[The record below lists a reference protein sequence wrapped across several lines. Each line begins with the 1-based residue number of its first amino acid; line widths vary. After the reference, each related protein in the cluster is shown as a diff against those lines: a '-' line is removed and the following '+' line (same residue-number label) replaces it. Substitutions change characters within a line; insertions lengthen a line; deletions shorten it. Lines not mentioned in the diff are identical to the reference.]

1 MPVLLLFCTADT
13 KQKPGEA
20 MLEQYRKSGKPI
32 PPQVEKM
39 AAWLDSME
47 QDAGQDVPMVKPG
60 VIGVEVI
67 QAQCYVECVCLV
79 TVGEQ
84 SRSVCSHMPGWTV
97 WRRRQDRMCPWSS
110 QVGVSIECSVV

>member
-1 MPVLLLFCTADT
+1 V

-47 QDAGQDVPMVKPG
+47 EEAGQDVPMVKPG
-60 VIGVEVI
+60 EWWGP
-67 QAQCYVECVCLV
+67 A
-79 TVGEQ
+79 
-84 SRSVCSHMPGWTV
+84 
-97 WRRRQDRMCPWSS
+97 
-110 QVGVSIECSVV
+110 